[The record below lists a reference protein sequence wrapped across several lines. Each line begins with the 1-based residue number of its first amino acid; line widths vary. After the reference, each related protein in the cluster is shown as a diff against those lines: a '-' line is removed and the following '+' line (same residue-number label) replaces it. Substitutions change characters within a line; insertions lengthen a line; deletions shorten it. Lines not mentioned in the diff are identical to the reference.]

1 MTAQQLTDE
10 TAFSEAVERHR
21 RELQVHCYRMLGS
34 FEESEDLTQE
44 TFLRAWRRRET
55 YEGRASLRAWLYRIA
70 TNACLDALE
79 KRPRTPSPNGEIAW
93 LQPYPDELLEAIPSA
108 DEPDAEVVARETIE
122 LAFMVAI
129 QHLAPRPRAVMIM
142 RDILGWSAKE
152 TGAALDVSVA
162 GVNSALQ
169 RARAGLKEHL
179 PEQRLEWD
187 APGSSAERELLARY
201 VKASE
206 DGDAHAIA
214 ALMHEDARF
223 SMPPEPGLFV
233 GRDTHRRL
241 LDRGRVRHRGV
252 RALQDPRDAR
262 QPPAGD
268 RELRA
273 RARRRHVPPDGARRA
288 ADRGRR
294 DRRDHHVR
302 LEVVRLVRAAADA
315 VMFAVRVVAVAPGDE
330 RAFVESEWLDA
341 IVWVERGEIELRG
354 AGGTRRRFVSG
365 EMIWLD
371 GVPLRA
377 LHNPGEEPAV
387 LRAVSRTLPV

>member
-55 YEGRASLRAWLYRIA
+55 YEARASLRAWLYRIA
-70 TNACLDALE
+70 TNACLDALD

-93 LQPYPDELLEAIPSA
+93 LQPYPDELLEAIPA
-108 DEPDAEVVARETIE
+108 DDEPDAEVVARETIE

-142 RDILGWSAKE
+142 RDILGWSAKD
-152 TGAALDVSVA
+152 TGAALDISVA

-187 APGSSAERELLARY
+187 APGSNAERQLIARY
-201 VKASE
+201 VEASE
-206 DGDAHAIA
+206 EADVHAIA

-233 GRDTHRRL
+233 GRDSIVGVWIEGGLGTEEF
-241 LDRGRVRHRGV
+241 GRIKVLETRV
-252 RALQDPRDAR
+252 NR
-262 QPPAGD
+262 QPAIANY
-268 RELRA
+268 L
-273 RARRRHVPPDGARRA
+273 
-288 ADRGRR
+288 
-294 DRRDHHVR
+294 
-302 LEVVRLVRAAADA
+302 LK
-315 VMFAVRVVAVAPGDE
+315 PGDDTY
-330 RAFVESEWLDA
+330 RAMALDVLR
-341 IVWVERGEIELRG
+341 IEGGEITEILAFG
-354 AGGTRRRFVSG
+354 PNSYAWCGLP
-365 EMIWLD
+365 E
-371 GVPLRA
+371 
-377 LHNPGEEPAV
+377 
-387 LRAVSRTLPV
+387 TL